1 MQRVTPAPKP
11 PSRGGRERGHREGLS
26 GVWAAPKEKGG
37 PVCGVLF
44 FRGFQREV
52 AGSESIS
59 QRRLVG
65 QCLWRRAPGGGRSP
79 GRSAV
84 DWSTSRRRGQQPR
97 GHHGG
102 CVRGRGTPP
111 AGREEQGWTSGSP
124 ASPRLP
130 VTHRCLHQT
139 RSDWMDLET
148 VMLNEVIE
156 TKTNIGYC
164 LHMEFKKK

>member
-1 MQRVTPAPKP
+1 MAGHLVTRQWTGAH
-11 PSRGGRERGHREGLS
+11 RGGGGSNRGVVTGAVS
-26 GVWAAPKEKGG
+26 GA
-37 PVCGVLF
+37 
-44 FRGFQREV
+44 
-52 AGSESIS
+52 
-59 QRRLVG
+59 
-65 QCLWRRAPGGGRSP
+65 
-79 GRSAV
+79 
-84 DWSTSRRRGQQPR
+84 
-97 GHHGG
+97 
-102 CVRGRGTPP
+102 RGTPP